1 MTRDYRARFNQ
12 IRGQIEKN
20 YKFHGELRVQ
30 VQKLETKDQDEND
43 AELLG

>member
-1 MTRDYRARFNQ
+1 VIIGLDLTKS
-12 IRGQIEKN
+12 GVKLKKN

-43 AELLG
+43 AELWG